1 MTATALHAD
10 RLCAERAVTLAPS
23 RRGQLGFALDA
34 IGVFMAACVVFLAG
48 VAVGIGLAGAP

>member
-1 MTATALHAD
+1 MTALHAD
-10 RLCAERAVTLAPS
+10 RLCAERTLTLPPS